1 MLAMIRQGF
10 ILEEAMRLFGQTGA
24 QRGWEVDC
32 NTYRSEITNER
43 PTLDECRLDALNFPS
58 AAESGWGREKFSPE
72 KKLY

>member
-1 MLAMIRQGF
+1 MLAIRQGF
-10 ILEEAMRLFGQTGA
+10 ILEEAFWEQTGA